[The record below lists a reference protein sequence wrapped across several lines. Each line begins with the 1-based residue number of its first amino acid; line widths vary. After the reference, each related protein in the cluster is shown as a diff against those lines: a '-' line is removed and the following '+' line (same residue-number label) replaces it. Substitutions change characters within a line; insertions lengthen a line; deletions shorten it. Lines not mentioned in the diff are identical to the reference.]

1 MKRYGIFGG
10 TFDPPHLAHSLLAEK
25 VKGELKLDKIF
36 FIPSA
41 VPPLKDEKKVLEI
54 RHRLEM
60 AKIAFGSNPDYEV
73 SEIEINNS
81 NGKSYT
87 ADTLMRLHE
96 QYKNEPVKFYLI
108 LGIDSLIDF
117 PKWKTPDKIFELA
130 EVVIL
135 NRPGFSKDKI
145 KSEYSGK
152 AVFADT
158 ELLDISSTMIR
169 ENVKNNKSIKS
180 LVLPEIEKYITQNN
194 LYK

>member
-10 TFDPPHLAHSLLAEK
+10 TFNPPHLAHSVLAEK
-25 VKGELKLDKIF
+25 VRKELNLDKVI

-41 VPPLKDEKKVLEI
+41 VPPLKDEKEVLEI

-60 AKIAFGSNPDYEV
+60 AKIAFGNNPDYEV
-73 SEIEINNS
+73 SEIEVNNL

-87 ADTLMRLHE
+87 VDTLLCLHE
-96 QYKNEPVKFYLI
+96 LYKKEQVKFYLI
-108 LGIDSLIDF
+108 IGADSLIDF
-117 PKWKTPDKIFELA
+117 PKWKNPEKIFELA

-135 NRPGFSKDKI
+135 NRPGFSKEKI
-145 KSEYSGK
+145 KPGYLEK
-152 AVFADT
+152 VRFIDT

-169 ENVKNNKSIKS
+169 EKVRNNKSIKS
-180 LVLPEIEKYITQNN
+180 LVLPEIEKNITQNN